1 MAGHDRTEKA
11 TPKKRE
17 EARKKG
23 QVAKSPDF
31 NGAVVLLAG
40 LTALSAFGPGL
51 WQRIGD
57 STRGILHL
65 VATPSVVSREGIGTV
80 MGEVGATTLRAVAPI
95 AAVCLV
101 AGVLASVLQVG
112 LKPSGKVLKPD
123 PKKINPLSGA
133 KQIFGPHS
141 LFELAKSV
149 VKVAVVGAIGAMAV
163 LPKLEELAALVG
175 MPPAVLVPELART
188 VLAIVQRAA
197 IAYLVIALADYAY
210 QRWRHEKSLKMDKQE
225 VKDEHKQ
232 QELPAEVK
240 GMQRRR
246 AMEMARARM
255 MDAVPTAD
263 VVVTNP
269 THFSVALRYSSEA
282 LAPVV
287 VAKGQDHVALRI
299 RQLAREHGV
308 MVVPNPPLARTL
320 HASVDVGK
328 MIPEEL
334 YQAVAELLAY
344 VYRVNS
350 RSKTGGEAL
359 RAETGAIAA

>member
-1 MAGHDRTEKA
+1 MAGSDKTEKA

-23 QVAKSPDF
+23 QVAKSADL
-31 NGAVVLLAG
+31 NGAVVLLAA
-40 LTALSAFGPGL
+40 LLALSAFGPGIL
-51 WQRIGD
+51 ERVGD
-57 STRGILHL
+57 ATRSILHL
-65 VATPSVVSREGIGTV
+65 VATPSVVEREGIGTV
-80 MGEVGATTLRAVAPI
+80 LGEAGAAALRAVAPI
-95 AAVCLV
+95 AFVCLV
-101 AGVLASVLQVG
+101 AGVMASVVQVG
-112 LKPSGKVLKPD
+112 LKPAAQAIKPD
-123 PKKINPLSGA
+123 PKKLNPLSGA
-133 KQIFGPHS
+133 KQIFGKHA
-141 LFELAKSV
+141 LFELVKNVA
-149 VKVAVVGAIGAMAV
+149 KVAVVGAIAALAL

-175 MPPAVLVPELART
+175 MPPAVVLPQLAST
-188 VLAIVQRAA
+188 VLSIAQRAA
-197 IAYLVIALADYAY
+197 FGYLVIAFADYGY
-210 QRWRHEKSLKMDKQE
+210 QRWRHENSLKMDKQE
-225 VKDEHKQ
+225 VKDEYKQ

-240 GMQRRR
+240 GAQRRR

-269 THFSVALRYSSEA
+269 THFSVALRYSSDA

-299 RQLAREHGV
+299 RELAREHGV

-334 YQAVAELLAY
+334 FQAVAELLAY

-350 RSKTGGEAL
+350 K
-359 RAETGAIAA
+359 AIAA